1 MKRYEFGEHTA
12 DIIIRGFGDTI
23 EEAFAAT
30 AEGMFAVMTDR
41 TTIEPKET
49 VTFSVESID
58 REALL
63 VTFLSKL
70 IVVFEVDGYVF
81 GDFNVAFTG
90 PASLTAT
97 GRGEKFARETHG
109 HGITVK
115 GASYHMI
122 KIDDGMQSPHRE
134 CMVQVVV
141 DI

>member
-41 TTIEPKET
+41 TTIAPKET
-49 VTFSVESID
+49 VALSVESID

-70 IVVFEVDGYVF
+70 IVKFEVDGYVF
-81 GDFNVAFTG
+81 GDFVVTFTG
-90 PASLTAT
+90 PASLTAV
-97 GRGEKFARETHG
+97 GRGEKFVRETHG
-109 HGITVK
+109 YGITVK

-122 KIDDGMQSPHRE
+122 RIEEGSPSSHRQ

>member
-1 MKRYEFGEHTA
+1 MKRFEFGEHTA

-23 EEAFAAT
+23 EEAFAST
-30 AEGMFAVMTDR
+30 AEAMFAVMTDR
-41 TTIEPKET
+41 TTITLRET
-49 VTFSVESID
+49 ISFSVESID

-63 VTFLSKL
+63 ITFLSRL
-70 IVVFEVDGYVF
+70 IVMFEVDGYVF
-81 GDFNVAFTG
+81 GDFVVTFTG
-90 PASLTAT
+90 PTSLNAV
-97 GRGEKFARETHG
+97 GRGEKFVRETHG

-122 KIDDGMQSPHRE
+122 RIEEGLPMSQGA